1 MPATKTDGAWAEDTV
16 PPVSHMLIDDRFVPV
31 ATKFF
36 AMVRRRRH
44 GGAALA
50 VYLDGEPVLDIW
62 SGWAAPGRRWRGDTM
77 ALAYSTGKGVTATVA
92 HRLIERGLL
101 ALDEP
106 VATYWPEFA
115 ANGKDAITVRE
126 VLNHRAGLQRT
137 RGLLDDPEGMLD
149 HDALAAALAAA
160 APDPLRLRASG
171 YHGLTFGTLVAEIAQ
186 RATGRPFPELVR
198 TELAEPLGQAD
209 LWFGV
214 PDHHR
219 ARIAPLSPRL
229 HIARVPLDRLTG
241 LTGSLRPLTSLREVI
256 YDGWAEMS
264 QTERPYTAMMPG
276 WNGVFTA
283 RALAAM
289 YGAIANDGRVGRRR
303 LLQPETTRMI
313 ARMPAN
319 SRYDYVLGAPPHH
332 ALGYH
337 RGIVGATLTRHA
349 LGHYGI
355 GGSGAMAMPGLG
367 LSIAFVTNQLGN
379 HAMSLGDAR
388 LPMLAAAAVRSARA
402 ARGAGPAELTAAAG

>member
-1 MPATKTDGAWAEDTV
+1 MPAAGTDGARAEDTV
-16 PPVSHMLIDDRFVPV
+16 PPASPMLIDDRFTPV

-36 AMVRRRRH
+36 AMFRRRGN

-50 VYLDGEPVLDIW
+50 IYLHGEPVLDIW
-62 SGWAAPGRRWRGDTM
+62 GGWADARRRWRRDTM

-92 HRLIERGLL
+92 HRLIERGIL

-115 ANGKDAITVRE
+115 ANGKGDITVRE

-137 RGLLDDPEGMLD
+137 RGLLDDPADMLD

-160 APDPLRLRASG
+160 APDPRRLRASG

-186 RATGRPFPELVR
+186 RATDRPFPELVR
-198 TELAEPLGQAD
+198 AELAEPLGQDD

-214 PDHHR
+214 PEYHR
-219 ARIAPLSPRL
+219 QRIAPLSPRL
-229 HIARVPLDRLTG
+229 HVARVPLDRLAA
-241 LTGSLRPLTSLREVI
+241 LTGSVRPLSALRGVV

-264 QTERPYTAMMPG
+264 QGERPYSAMMPG
-276 WNGVFTA
+276 WNGVFSA

-289 YGAIANDGRVGRRR
+289 YGAIANDGRIGHRR
-303 LLQPETTRMI
+303 LLKPETTRMI

-319 SRYDYVLGAPPHH
+319 SRFDYVLGAPPHH

-367 LSIAFVTNQLGN
+367 LSIAFVTNHLGN

-388 LPMLAAAAVRSARA
+388 LPMLAAAAVRAARSAR
-402 ARGAGPAELTAAAG
+402 GHTPPELAAAAS

>member
-1 MPATKTDGAWAEDTV
+1 MPATGTEGVWAEDVV
-16 PPVSHMLIDDRFVPV
+16 PPAAPMLIDDRFVPV

-36 AMVRRRRH
+36 AMMRRRRH

-62 SGWAAPGRRWRGDTM
+62 GGWAAAGRRWRGDTM
-77 ALAYSTGKGVTATVA
+77 ALAYSTGKGVAATVA
-92 HRLIERGLL
+92 HRLIERGVL

-137 RGLLDDPEGMLD
+137 RGLIDDPDGMLD
-149 HDALAAALAAA
+149 HDTLAAALAAS

-214 PDHHR
+214 PEHHR
-219 ARIAPLSPRL
+219 SRIAPLSPRL
-229 HIARVPLDRLTG
+229 HVGRVPLDRLTG
-241 LTGSLRPLTSLREVI
+241 LTGSVRPLTSLREVI
-256 YDGWAEMS
+256 YDGWA
-264 QTERPYTAMMPG
+264 
-276 WNGVFTA
+276 
-283 RALAAM
+283 
-289 YGAIANDGRVGRRR
+289 
-303 LLQPETTRMI
+303 
-313 ARMPAN
+313 
-319 SRYDYVLGAPPHH
+319 
-332 ALGYH
+332 
-337 RGIVGATLTRHA
+337 
-349 LGHYGI
+349 
-355 GGSGAMAMPGLG
+355 
-367 LSIAFVTNQLGN
+367 
-379 HAMSLGDAR
+379 
-388 LPMLAAAAVRSARA
+388 
-402 ARGAGPAELTAAAG
+402 